1 MEVKFVR
8 PEPWT
13 AEWFAALIENARED
27 ADELRH
33 IETFLDTAE
42 KLIDD
47 DRRRLRK
54 TIDQH
59 LSTAEPSPRN
69 SRNAKFRWPH
79 MLHDTTAYDDPTTTV
94 IFLGPKA
101 AERMRRNRQGKSEK
115 EDK

>member
-8 PEPWT
+8 PESWT
-13 AEWFAALIENARED
+13 AEWFAALIENARKD

-33 IETFLDTAE
+33 IETFFDTAE
-42 KLIDD
+42 KLTDG

-54 TIDQH
+54 TIEQH
-59 LSTAEPSPRN
+59 LSTARPSSPN
-69 SRNAKFRWPH
+69 SRNAKFRLPR

-115 EDK
+115 DK